1 MKPKTTSTTKSVEIV
16 IQNQVAFD
24 LKDGTRLLLH
34 KEDYETLTTKIRMD
48 VVVQMMLDCPDRVFI
63 GSKPH
68 NDSKIESLYKILK
81 EQSETMSA
89 DMKENYLKAILEL
102 SKSDDV
108 DAISMKQKQDEQ
120 KSVGKNV

>member
-1 MKPKTTSTTKSVEIV
+1 MKPKTTPTKSVEIV

-34 KEDYETLTTKIRMD
+34 KEDYETLIAKIRID
-48 VVVQMMLDCPDRVFI
+48 VMVQMMLDCPDRVFF

-68 NDSKIESLYKILK
+68 NEEKIKSLYAILK

-120 KSVGKNV
+120 NSVGKNV